1 MEKITA
7 AGGILFKS
15 SKEIREPLV
24 LLIYRRGCWDL
35 PKGKKEDSES
45 VEMCAAREVSEEIGI
60 PIPGIIRQISDSYHE
75 YDREGVHFAK
85 TTHWFVMHTSER
97 RFIPQKEEQIE
108 KIEWFPVSRAKEM
121 IGYKN
126 LLPVLERFEK
136 WYNSR
141 FNDQI
146 TVDSDIRK
154 G

>member
-7 AGGILFKS
+7 AGGVLFNS
-15 SKEIREPLV
+15 LKENWEPSV

-35 PKGKKEDSES
+35 PKGKKEDDET
-45 VEMCAAREVSEEIGI
+45 VEMCAVREVSEEIGI
-60 PIPGIIRQISDSYHE
+60 PIPSIIRQISDSYHE

-108 KIEWFPVSRAKEM
+108 KIAWFPVSQAKEK

-126 LLPVLERFEK
+126 LLPVLESFEK
-136 WYNSR
+136 WYHSEN
-141 FNDQI
+141 NEMI
-146 TVDSDIRK
+146 NK
-154 G
+154 